1 MVKKMKMLLVNN
13 PNSGRKTV
21 QKQLTSLVGRLVIEG
36 IVSCVEKI
44 DAVDGARE
52 KAFVEAILNKDIDL
66 VMVLGGDGTV
76 HEVVNIMMNNNIK
89 IPIALI
95 PAGTVNDFA
104 NYLYLPRDTNAV
116 FNMVKQFKLQA
127 VDVGRVNNR
136 YFINVAFAGLMA
148 KVGYETPDESKTV
161 FGRLAYYAAGIREV
175 SDGIGKPYTFKFE
188 YDENIIEIKSYLFA
202 VMNSS
207 STGGFMNFAPYAEV
221 NDGLLDVIA
230 IKKSDIIDMAAVFFK
245 LISGQHIKD
254 SNVLY
259 FKTNKL
265 KVWTDKP
272 DLIVDTD
279 GEKGVEF
286 PLEFS
291 IVNSALEFLVP

>member
-1 MVKKMKMLLVNN
+1 MKMLIVNN
-13 PNSGRKTV
+13 PNAGRKTV
-21 QKQLTSLVGRLVIEG
+21 QKQLNTLVGRLVLEG
-36 IVSCVEKI
+36 VVSCVESI
-44 DAVDGARE
+44 DKGVGSRE
-52 KAFVEAILNKDIDL
+52 RAFVEAVASEDIGL
-66 VMVLGGDGTV
+66 VMVLGGDGTI
-76 HEVVNIMMNNNIK
+76 HEVVNIMIKNKIK

-104 NYLYLPRDTNAV
+104 NYLYLPRDMGDV
-116 FNMVKQFKLQA
+116 FEMVKRFKLQA
-127 VDVGRVNNR
+127 VDVGKINNR
-136 YFINVAFAGLMA
+136 YFINVAFAGMMA
-148 KVGYETPDESKTV
+148 KVGYETAVGSKTV

-175 SDGIGKPYTFKFE
+175 SDGIGRPYTFRFE
-188 YDENIIEIKSYLFA
+188 YDGNVLEIKSYLFA

-230 IKKSDIIDMAAVFFK
+230 IKKTDIIDLAAVFLK

-254 SNVLY
+254 SNVIY
-259 FKTNKL
+259 FKTDNL
-265 KVWTDKP
+265 KVETESP
-272 DLIVDTD
+272 GLIVDID

-291 IVNSALEFLVP
+291 IIPGALEFLVP